1 MKSLTL
7 LVILLNLSLFKS
19 KSLRNLKLSRDE
31 DKYKALIEAANKT
44 AYQLYE
50 LNNVDFK
57 DRNTYNYEDKKKKI
71 YIVIDENPTLPTD
84 EKQVT
89 FNISNGVV
97 NIPKLNYPPELKY
110 GLEIFGRACDLEE
123 EFKAIANMIAAGYNN
138 GKVIGYKKD
147 TSKVN
152 QYRLKCFVNS
162 KDGKEQGAFE
172 LVQEDLDDLTKIAN
186 FFEKWYNKIKSV
198 LKVVGPDVESA
209 SLWVINFAGLKNKS
223 SSSSFLEIS
232 FLGLLLIFG
241 LF

>member
-1 MKSLTL
+1 MKSFTL

-31 DKYKALIEAANKT
+31 NKYKTLIAAANKT
-44 AYQLYE
+44 AYQLYQ

-57 DRNTYNYEDKKKKI
+57 DRNTYNYQDTKRKI

-89 FNISNGVV
+89 FNILNGVV
-97 NIPKLNYPPELKY
+97 NMSKLDYPQELKY

-147 TSKVN
+147 NSKVN

-162 KDGKEQGAFE
+162 EDGKEQGSFE
-172 LVQEDLDDLTKIAN
+172 LVQEDLSNLAKIEN
-186 FFEKWYNKIKSV
+186 FFGKWCEK
-198 LKVVGPDVESA
+198 LKKFLTVVSPVVESA
-209 SLWVINFAGLKNKS
+209 SLLVINFVGLKNKV